1 MLGNRPGTGKWGD
14 SIRESDA
21 LEARQYNSE
30 WVGWECRVIKLDWR
44 IIHDLV
50 RCLECQE
57 EVMFSQE
64 VMASEVSQFE
74 LTQFTI
80 WL

>member
-1 MLGNRPGTGKWGD
+1 MAASSEVGW
-14 SIRESDA
+14 SDTA
-21 LEARQYNSE
+21 SEAREARRQTCE
-30 WVGWECRVIKLDWR
+30 WALWEPRDIELVWLIF
-44 IIHDLV
+44 HDLV
-50 RCLECQE
+50 RYFEYQE

-74 LTQFTI
+74 LTRFTI